1 MSDYPELMNAVS
13 AFARDMEKLQAV
25 TVAQYTPEVEALI
38 ATGSRD
44 ARQIESTLDRLLDIA
59 CHPAGLELFRKL
71 CRYYYTINPIA
82 TADYI
87 HAYRDMWDTDGT
99 EAKT

>member
-1 MSDYPELMNAVS
+1 MNAVS
-13 AFARDMEKLQAV
+13 ALARDMEKLQAV
-25 TVAQYTPEVEALI
+25 AVAQYTPEVEALI

-44 ARQIESTLDRLLDIA
+44 AQQIESTLDRLLDIA

-71 CRYYYTINPIA
+71 CRYYYTFAAAA